1 MGCNVQTKNIKI
13 KIQTNPICQKTNE
26 KINYSNQN
34 KINKI
39 FINNWLRILN
49 FFQYQDLK
57 EIGKINRFFNRLS
70 KDNRILIKFFQK
82 RNSEYYYFDAL
93 STRLSINND
102 DSFVQKVIDGF
113 I

>member
-34 KINKI
+34 KIN
-39 FINNWLRILN
+39 
-49 FFQYQDLK
+49 
-57 EIGKINRFFNRLS
+57 RFFNRLS

-82 RNSEYYYFDAL
+82 RNSEYYYFDVL

-102 DSFVQKVIDGF
+102 DSFVQNVIDGF

>member
-1 MGCNVQTKNIKI
+1 MGCNIQAKKIKI
-13 KIQTNPICQKTNE
+13 KIQSEPILQKSNE
-26 KINYSNQN
+26 TINYLKQN
-34 KINKI
+34 TINKI
-39 FINNWLRILN
+39 LINNWLRILN
-49 FFQYQDLK
+49 FLQYQDLK

-102 DSFVQKVIDGF
+102 DSFVQNVIDGF

>member
-1 MGCNVQTKNIKI
+1 MGCDVYTKKKII
-13 KIQTNPICQKTNE
+13 KIQTNPILKKTNE
-26 KINYSNQN
+26 KITYSKENM
-34 KINKI
+34 INKI

-57 EIGKINRFFNRLS
+57 EIGKTNRFFNRLS

-102 DSFVQKVIDGF
+102 DSFVQNVIDGL

>member
-39 FINNWLRILN
+39 FINNLIFIII
-49 FFQYQDLK
+49 FFK
-57 EIGKINRFFNRLS
+57 
-70 KDNRILIKFFQK
+70 
-82 RNSEYYYFDAL
+82 
-93 STRLSINND
+93 
-102 DSFVQKVIDGF
+102 
-113 I
+113 